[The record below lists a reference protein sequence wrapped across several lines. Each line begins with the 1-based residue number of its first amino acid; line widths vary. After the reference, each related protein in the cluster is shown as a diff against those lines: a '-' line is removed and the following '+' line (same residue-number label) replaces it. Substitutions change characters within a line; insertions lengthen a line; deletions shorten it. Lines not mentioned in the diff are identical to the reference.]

1 MTTTHHTNKEAVEPH
16 FKPWVTYSQGV
27 AIVESMGYSRHNFM
41 KLKHLVEQR
50 KLPQT
55 YTHYSRDSIIKIF
68 S

>member
-1 MTTTHHTNKEAVEPH
+1 MDTSTHHTNKELI
-16 FKPWVTYSQGV
+16 KPWVTYTQGV
-27 AIVESMGYSRHNFM
+27 AIVESMGYSSWNFQ

-55 YTHYSRDSIIKIF
+55 STRYSRDSIIKIF

>member
-1 MTTTHHTNKEAVEPH
+1 MTTTTTQHTAVELA

-27 AIVESMGYSRHNFM
+27 AIVESMGYSLWNFK

-50 KLPQT
+50 KLPKT
-55 YTHYSRDSIIKIF
+55 VTRYSRDSIIKIF